1 MATAADL
8 EGVQQESRGLG
19 TFVRS
24 LVGLERPAA
33 SEALAGFI
41 QSRSLTADQLH
52 FVDLVVDHLTKNG
65 MMEPGRLYD
74 SPFTDLA
81 PRGPEDLF
89 GEADIQELIAAL
101 AVVRANTQVAAA

>member
-8 EGVQQESRGLG
+8 EGVQQQSRGLG

-41 QSRSLTADQLH
+41 DSRTLSADQLH
-52 FVDLVVDHLTKNG
+52 FIDLVVDHLTKNG
-65 MMEPGRLYD
+65 VMEPTRLYD

-89 GEADIQELIAAL
+89 RETDIEELVEAL
-101 AVVRANTQVAAA
+101 AVVRANAEVAA